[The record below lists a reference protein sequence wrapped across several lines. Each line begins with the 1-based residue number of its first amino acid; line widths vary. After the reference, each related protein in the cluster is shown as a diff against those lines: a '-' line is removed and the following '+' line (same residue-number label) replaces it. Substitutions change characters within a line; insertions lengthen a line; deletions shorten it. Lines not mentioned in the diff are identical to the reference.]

1 MTRPKRKQTREL
13 ESRVRK
19 AKAIEP
25 LQIDPRD
32 PDVAPPPG
40 ASLADHS
47 QLSHI
52 NTYGG
57 LPRFYVDRV
66 FTCREC
72 GIEELWTAEQQ
83 KWWYEE
89 AKGHID
95 SFAVRCK
102 ACRKARKRG
111 AARKKP

>member
-1 MTRPKRKQTREL
+1 MTSSERKRTKGL
-13 ESRVRK
+13 ESRIRK
-19 AKAIEP
+19 AKAIEQ
-25 LQIDPRD
+25 LHIDPRD

-40 ASLADHS
+40 ASMADYS
-47 QLSHI
+47 KLSHI

-66 FTCREC
+66 FTCRDC
-72 GIEELWTAEQQ
+72 QSEELWTAEQQ

-95 SFAVRCK
+95 SVAVCCK
-102 ACRKARKRG
+102 ACRKARRTGATKRE
-111 AARKKP
+111 P